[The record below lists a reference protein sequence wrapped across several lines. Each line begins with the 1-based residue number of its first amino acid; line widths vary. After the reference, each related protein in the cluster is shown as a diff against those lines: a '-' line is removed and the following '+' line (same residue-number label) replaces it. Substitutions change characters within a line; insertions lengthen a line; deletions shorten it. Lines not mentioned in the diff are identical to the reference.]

1 MEKQTGSKL
10 GKEYIKA
17 VYCHPAYLTYMQ
29 SSVRFSNPVV
39 FDSLRPHGLQQARL
53 ACPSPTP
60 RVHSNSCPS
69 SQSCQPTISFSA
81 IPFSCLQSFPASGP
95 FPMSQHF
102 TSGGQRIGV
111 SDSASVLPKNIQD
124 LFPLWWTGWIS
135 TQSKALSRVF
145 YNTTVQKH
153 QFFGTQLCLLSNSH
167 IHTWL
172 LGKP

>member
-1 MEKQTGSKL
+1 MQVKKQRLELDMEQQTGSKL

-60 RVHSNSCPS
+60 RVHSNSCPL

-124 LFPLWWTGWIS
+124 LFPL
-135 TQSKALSRVF
+135 
-145 YNTTVQKH
+145 
-153 QFFGTQLCLLSNSH
+153 
-167 IHTWL
+167 
-172 LGKP
+172 

>member
-1 MEKQTGSKL
+1 MRVKKQQLELEMEQRTGSNL
-10 GKEYIKA
+10 DKEYVKA
-17 VYCHPAYLTYMQ
+17 VYCHPTYLSSMQ
-29 SSVRFSNPVV
+29 STVRFSNPVV

-124 LFPLWWTGWIS
+124 LFPL
-135 TQSKALSRVF
+135 
-145 YNTTVQKH
+145 
-153 QFFGTQLCLLSNSH
+153 
-167 IHTWL
+167 
-172 LGKP
+172 